1 MLVDTGTGG
10 ANGVGGALIANLA
23 LLGVRPEEIDT
34 ILLTHAHPDH
44 IGGLLTAAGTPA
56 YPNAMVFLPS
66 RESAYWL
73 APSTLDNASDRG
85 QRNVLLVRRIMA
97 ICATQIR
104 DIDEDEPVAGIRPCP
119 LPGHTPGHTGY
130 RLEAGGTSLL
140 IWGDIV
146 HFPSIQSAR
155 PEVSVAFDVDPDQ
168 ARHTRESLLRQA
180 ASERCSSPVCILAC
194 RVSPAWRIP
203 PQATASPGVTFA
215 VNTDHSETPVVTLT
229 RPGRGVWGSGLA
241 VNRGSS
247 SLFYFCSWLW
257 WRPMGDA
264 AGSTEDPERPGWR
277 TSVCCTEAYELQ

>member
-1 MLVDTGTGG
+1 MTAPLTLLAGIAPEEAARLQRQAGVISPEIIEIGAYLIRGRGHTVLVDTGTGG

-23 LLGVRPEEIDT
+23 LLGVRPEDIDT

-56 YPNAMVFLPS
+56 YPNATVLLPS

-73 APSTLDNASDRG
+73 APSTLDNASERG
-85 QRNVLLVRRIMA
+85 QRNVLLVRRVMA

-104 DIDEDEPVAGIRPCP
+104 AIDENERIAGIRPCP

-155 PEVSVAFDVDPDQ
+155 PEASVAFDVDPDQ
-168 ARHTRESLLRQA
+168 ARRTRESLLRQA
-180 ASERCSSPVCILAC
+180 ASERWLVGGMHLGLPGFASVEN
-194 RVSPAWRIP
+194 
-203 PQATASPGVTFA
+203 TASGYCLR
-215 VNTDHSETPVVTLT
+215 PV
-229 RPGRGVWGSGLA
+229 
-241 VNRGSS
+241 
-247 SLFYFCSWLW
+247 
-257 WRPMGDA
+257 
-264 AGSTEDPERPGWR
+264 
-277 TSVCCTEAYELQ
+277 